1 MSKKQ
6 KIGRKVVKNPFE
18 YKTYLAIK
26 EVLPRKFSIEYETE
40 KLPYTINHDYIP
52 DFIITK
58 SDNTKMYIETKGN
71 GRAWTPQ
78 VMAKMIAVRAA
89 HPGIDIRIIFY
100 RDGEFGNRRKD
111 GTRRKQSE
119 WATQNG
125 FQFSIGVFPE
135 EWLNE

>member
-1 MSKKQ
+1 MTKQ

-26 EVLPRKFSIEYETE
+26 EVLPRKFTVEYEME
-40 KLPYTINHDYIP
+40 KLPYTIDHDYIP

-58 SDNTKMYIETKGN
+58 SDGTKMYIETKGG

-78 VMAKMIAVRAA
+78 VMQKMLAVRAA
-89 HPGIDIRIIFY
+89 HPGIDIRIVFY

-111 GTRRKQSE
+111 GSRKKQSE

-125 FQFSIGVFPE
+125 FVFAIKDFPE
-135 EWLNE
+135 DWLNE